1 MLDELVVKSS
11 DDIVVMKKTMEE
23 NKIAIEILE
32 NKIDKINEELDRT
45 RKEIEDKGKVTNMRT
60 NSEKPLKVL
69 EIFVLYQTI
78 STTA

>member
-32 NKIDKINEELDRT
+32 NKIDKITEELDRT
-45 RKEIEDKGKVTNMRT
+45 RTEIEDKGQMTNMRT
-60 NSEKPLKVL
+60 HSEKQYV
-69 EIFVLYQTI
+69 
-78 STTA
+78 

>member
-1 MLDELVVKSS
+1 MITRIRGTLESQAMLDELVVKSS

-45 RKEIEDKGKVTNMRT
+45 RKEIEDKGKGKKFRKTF
-60 NSEKPLKVL
+60 K
-69 EIFVLYQTI
+69 FY
-78 STTA
+78 